1 MIKSFK
7 IRLYPTKEQEQ
18 LMWQHIGACR
28 FIYNYM
34 LKQQQKLYE
43 SGEKHLSHFG
53 MINMLKPLK
62 NDGEHNWLY
71 EVSNT
76 SLQRVCGD
84 LNEAYQGFFK
94 KRTGFPKFKS
104 KKRSKQSFP
113 IDAVKLWFD
122 ILLQGIIGSLIITFF
137 EYVIGELFLNG
148 VLPVM
153 WDYSN
158 VFLNYKGIIC
168 LPFSLVWVVLS
179 IVAVVIADAINYY
192 LLDDEEVVPY
202 YKLFGKTIFKFKSK

>member
-1 MIKSFK
+1 MKKTLFKNTIMFLIGYCLYIAIEVTYRSYSFWLMGIVGGFMFLVLDK
-7 IRLYPTKEQEQ
+7 INNKIS
-18 LMWQHIGACR
+18 W
-28 FIYNYM
+28 
-34 LKQQQKLYE
+34 
-43 SGEKHLSHFG
+43 
-53 MINMLKPLK
+53 
-62 NDGEHNWLY
+62 D
-71 EVSNT
+71 V
-76 SLQRVCGD
+76 
-84 LNEAYQGFFK
+84 
-94 KRTGFPKFKS
+94 
-104 KKRSKQSFP
+104 
-113 IDAVKLWFD
+113 D
-122 ILLQGIIGSLIITFF
+122 ILLQGTIGSLIITFF

>member
-1 MIKSFK
+1 MKIKDRIIKFIVLFSFGFFAYMLIELIYRQYTFILMGVCGGIAIVLLDQINDK
-7 IRLYPTKEQEQ
+7 ISWDTDILIQ
-18 LMWQHIGACR
+18 GAC
-28 FIYNYM
+28 
-34 LKQQQKLYE
+34 
-43 SGEKHLSHFG
+43 
-53 MINMLKPLK
+53 
-62 NDGEHNWLY
+62 
-71 EVSNT
+71 
-76 SLQRVCGD
+76 
-84 LNEAYQGFFK
+84 
-94 KRTGFPKFKS
+94 
-104 KKRSKQSFP
+104 
-113 IDAVKLWFD
+113 
-122 ILLQGIIGSLIITFF
+122 GSLIITFF

-168 LPFSLVWVVLS
+168 LPFSLVWVGLS